1 MRTTV
6 FAVGALLLLAGSARP
21 DEGMWLLES
30 PPRKLLEKR
39 YGFEPTAAWLEHLQ
53 KSSVRFGAGGS
64 ASFVSPDGLVMTNHH
79 VGRDSIQK
87 LSTRDRNYLR
97 DGFYAKSRSDEL
109 KCPDLQLNVLQSIQ
123 DVTARVNKAVPADAT
138 PEKAAAGR
146 RAVIAKIEK
155 ESQEKTGLRSDVVTL
170 YRGGLFHLY
179 RYKKYTDVRL
189 VFAPEGDIA
198 HFGGDPDNFEF
209 PRFCLDV
216 SFFRV
221 YEDGKPA
228 RTPHYLRW
236 SRKGASADELVFV
249 SGHPGRT
256 NRLNTVA
263 HLELARDVQYP
274 TFLGLMRRR
283 EVTLKTWGD
292 RSAENARRAS
302 AELMRVQNSRKLL
315 VGMVTGLQDPAV
327 LAQKRS
333 EEKAL
338 RARVGQKAE
347 AQSQFGDA
355 WDRVEASVKD
365 MRRLYLANQLLEG
378 AGRGL
383 GSPWAFNSTLFNIA
397 RTLVR
402 SAEEKGKPNAER
414 LREYQDAN
422 LESLKQ
428 LLFSPAPIYDDLE
441 TVKLADSLGMLAEM
455 RGADDPL
462 VKKVLDGKAPP
473 ARASELIR
481 GTRLKD
487 VAEREK
493 LFRAGKEGIEA
504 SKDPL
509 ILLARLVDEPAR
521 EARKQY
527 EEKVEEPQKQAYG
540 KISNAIFAL
549 RGRDQYPDATF
560 TLRLAFGTVKGY
572 EENGTR
578 VKPFTTFGGCF
589 ARAKEHGQREP
600 FHLPKRWRDKEA
612 TLDPRVP
619 FNFVCTADI
628 IGGNSGSPVV
638 NRKGELVGL
647 IFDGNIQSLV
657 ADFAYTQAQGRAVA
671 VDSRGIL
678 AALRDVYGATA
689 LADEI
694 GGSKGR

>member
-1 MRTTV
+1 MRTTL

-21 DEGMWLLES
+21 DEGMWLLDS
-30 PPRKLLEKR
+30 PPRKLLAER

-53 KSSVRFGAGGS
+53 KSSVRFGSGGS

-87 LSTRDRNYLR
+87 LSTRDKDYQR
-97 DGFYAKSRSDEL
+97 DGFYAKSRADEL
-109 KCPDLQLNVLQSIQ
+109 KCPDLQLNVLQSIE

-138 PEKAAAGR
+138 PEKAAAAR
-146 RAVIAKIEK
+146 RAVMARIEK
-155 ESQEKTGLRSDVVTL
+155 ESQDKTGLRSDVVTL
-170 YRGGLFHLY
+170 YRGGLYHLY

-209 PRFCLDV
+209 PRFCLDMA
-216 SFFRV
+216 FFRV

-228 RTPHYLRW
+228 KTPHYLKW
-236 SRKGASADELVFV
+236 SPKGAGADELVFV

-256 NRLNTVA
+256 SRLNTVA
-263 HLELARDVQYP
+263 HLELARDMQYP
-274 TFLGLMRRR
+274 TFLDLMRRR

-292 RSAENARRAS
+292 RSAENARRAA
-302 AELMRVQNSRKLL
+302 AELMRVQNTRKLL
-315 VGMVTGLQDPAV
+315 VGMVAGLQDPAV
-327 LAQKRS
+327 MGRKRS

-338 RARVGQKAE
+338 RAQVGQKPE
-347 AQSQFGDA
+347 LKSRYGDA
-355 WDRVEASVKD
+355 WGRVEESVKD
-365 MRRLYLANQLLEG
+365 MRRSYLANQLLEG

-383 GSPWAFNSTLFNIA
+383 GSPWAFNSSPFNIA

-402 SAEEKGKPNAER
+402 PAEEKDKPNAER

-422 LESLKQ
+422 VESLKQ

-441 TVKLADSLGMLAEM
+441 TVKLADSLGMFAEM

-462 VKKVLDGKAPP
+462 VAKVLAGKSPP
-473 ARASELIR
+473 ARAFELIR
-481 GTRLKD
+481 GTKLKD
-487 VAEREK
+487 VAERER
-493 LFRAGKEGIEA
+493 LFRAGKAGIEA

-509 ILLARLVDEPAR
+509 ILLARLVDGPAR
-521 EARKQY
+521 QARKQY

-572 EENGTR
+572 EEDGTR
-578 VKPFTTFGGCF
+578 VEPFTTFGGCF
-589 ARAKEHGQREP
+589 ARQRNTASASRSTCRSGGGTRRE
-600 FHLPKRWRDKEA
+600 RWTRGCRSTSSA
-612 TLDPRVP
+612 RRTSS
-619 FNFVCTADI
+619 AGI
-628 IGGNSGSPVV
+628 
-638 NRKGELVGL
+638 
-647 IFDGNIQSLV
+647 
-657 ADFAYTQAQGRAVA
+657 RAA
-671 VDSRGIL
+671 PW
-678 AALRDVYGATA
+678 
-689 LADEI
+689 
-694 GGSKGR
+694 

>member
-1 MRTTV
+1 MRGAMA
-6 FAVGALLLLAGSARP
+6 FAALLLLAGSARP
-21 DEGMWLLES
+21 DEGMWLLDS
-30 PPRKLLEKR
+30 PPRKLLKQR
-39 YGFEPTAAWLEHLQ
+39 HDFEPTADWLTHLQ

-87 LSTRDRNYLR
+87 LSTKDKDYQR
-97 DGFYAKSRSDEL
+97 DGFYAKTRAEEL
-109 KCPDLQLNVLQSIQ
+109 KCPDLQLNVLQSIE
-123 DVTARVNKAVPADAT
+123 DVTDRVNKAVPADAT
-138 PEKAAAGR
+138 PEKAAAAR
-146 RAVIAKIEK
+146 RAVMAVIEK
-155 ESQEKTGLRSDVVTL
+155 ESQDKTGLRSDVVTL
-170 YRGGLFHLY
+170 YQGGLYHLY

-189 VFAPEGDIA
+189 VFAPEGAIA

-209 PRFCLDV
+209 PRYALDAA
-216 SFFRV
+216 FFRV

-228 RTPHYLRW
+228 KTPHYLAW
-236 SRKGASADELVFV
+236 SPNGAKADELVFV

-256 NRLNTVA
+256 SRLNTAA

-274 TFLGLMRRR
+274 AFLNLMRRR
-283 EVTLKTWGD
+283 EVALKTWGE
-292 RSAENARRAS
+292 RSVENARRAS
-302 AELMRVQNSRKLL
+302 AELMRIQNARKLL
-315 VGMVTGLQDPAV
+315 VGMVAGLQDPAV
-327 LAQKRS
+327 LEKKRA

-338 RARVGQKAE
+338 RAQVEKDPDLKRQY
-347 AQSQFGDA
+347 GDA
-355 WDRVEASVKD
+355 WDRVQQSVKD
-365 MRRLYLANQLLEG
+365 MRASYLDNQLLEG

-383 GSPWAFNSTLFNIA
+383 GSPWAFNSTLFSIA

-402 SAEEKGKPNAER
+402 HADEQDKPNAER
-414 LREYQDAN
+414 LREFQDAN

-428 LLFSPAPIYDDLE
+428 QLFSPAPIYDDLE
-441 TVKLADSLGMLAEM
+441 TVKLADSLGMFAEL
-455 RGADDPL
+455 RGADEPL
-462 VKKVLDGKAPP
+462 VAQVLAGKAPP
-473 ARASELIR
+473 ARAAELIR
-481 GTRLKD
+481 GSKLQD

-493 LFRAGKEGIEA
+493 LFRAGKKGIEA
-504 SKDPL
+504 SEDPL
-509 ILLARLVDEPAR
+509 IRLARLVDKPAR
-521 EARKQY
+521 EARQRY

-572 EENGTR
+572 AENAAQ
-578 VKPFTTFGGCF
+578 VEPFTTFGGAF
-589 ARAKEHGQREP
+589 ARAEQHGQREP
-600 FHLPKRWRDKEA
+600 FRLPQRWQEKKGKVDA
-612 TLDPRVP
+612 SVP

-638 NRKGELVGL
+638 NRKGQVVGL

-657 ADFAYTQAQGRAVA
+657 ADFAYTDAQGRAVA

-678 AALRDVYGATA
+678 AALRDVYGAAA

-694 GGSKGR
+694 TGAK